1 MPTIAEVLQIA
12 QQHLQANR
20 LPQAEQAY
28 RQVLQAQPKH
38 PHALYGLARI
48 ALHVD
53 KLDEGEQFLQTII
66 QTSPNFA
73 DAWFSLGNLR
83 TSQSRW
89 AEAIEYYEKVI
100 ALQPQESIAH
110 NHYAYVLERQEQ
122 FEAASARYHTGMQVQ
137 HAGLQV
143 VQRSALDTIYHCCT
157 QKTASQWFRAVFN
170 DPGFYRHTGLVT
182 YPFVQL
188 GLRSAFIPKAFPS
201 GTVATHL
208 YIDYSTYAK
217 IPKPARF
224 KTFFIMRDPRDAV
237 VSWYFSAKHSHTP
250 VNPMPQLRQDLE
262 NLNLTQG
269 LQYIIDRLVEFGSF
283 DAQRSWRLAAE
294 AAQDSPVALFR
305 YEDLVTDSRAFLTRL
320 FTYLDITMPQE
331 KIGSLSERISFE
343 KLSGGRKQGQED
355 VQNHY
360 RKGIAGDWKNY
371 FDEVVLR
378 YFKDKTNDLVS
389 VLGYEL

>member
-12 QQHLQANR
+12 QQHLQSNR

-28 RQVLQAQPKH
+28 RQILQVQPNQ

-48 ALHVD
+48 ALQVN
-53 KLDEGEQFLQTII
+53 KLAEGEQFLQTII

-89 AEAIEYYEKVI
+89 AEAINCYEEVI
-100 ALQPQESIAH
+100 TLQPQESIAH

-137 HAGLQV
+137 HTGIEV

-170 DPGFYRHTGLVT
+170 DAAFYRYTGLVT

-208 YIDYSTYAK
+208 YIDHPTYEN
-217 IPKPARF
+217 IPKPDRF
-224 KTFFIMRDPRDAV
+224 KTFFILRDPRDSV

-262 NLNLTQG
+262 KLDLVQG
-269 LQYIIDRLVEFGSF
+269 LQYIIDKLVEFGSF
-283 DAQRSWRLAAE
+283 DAQRSWQVVAGHE
-294 AAQDSPVALFR
+294 SVALFR
-305 YEDLVTDSRAFLTRL
+305 YEDLVSDSRTFLTSL
-320 FTYLDITMPQE
+320 FAYLDITMPQHE
-331 KIGSLSERISFE
+331 IDSLSERFSFE
-343 KLSGGRKQGQED
+343 KFSGGRKQGQED
-355 VQNHY
+355 VHNHY

-371 FDEVVLR
+371 FDESVLR
-378 YFKDKTNDLVS
+378 YFNDKTDDLVK
-389 VLGYEL
+389 VLGYES